1 MRWNKFVVLVGLGM
15 VLAFRL
21 VPHTPHR
28 ASNKVEHAQKKD
40 SLKLSEHSFY
50 KK

>member
-1 MRWNKFVVLVGLGM
+1 MRWNKFVILVALGM

-21 VPHTPHR
+21 VPHAPHR
-28 ASNKVEHAQKKD
+28 AKNQVQHTQKKD
-40 SLKLSEHSFY
+40 SLTLSEQTVF